1 MMFFN
6 RYFIGNKQYY
16 RSLELEIV
24 YLVWVY
30 KRLYIL
36 LYLNNRYIIMFTNHN
51 IINNIVKSTNF
62 NTTSINRA
70 NYCFINVSIYFFV
83 YLLDVY
89 HIFKHY
95 NLVLNTFLYF
105 QTLENDAIRTDNEA
119 ESTFDAI

>member
-70 NYCFINVSIYFFV
+70 NYCFINVSIYLFV

>member
-1 MMFFN
+1 
-6 RYFIGNKQYY
+6 
-16 RSLELEIV
+16 
-24 YLVWVY
+24 
-30 KRLYIL
+30 
-36 LYLNNRYIIMFTNHN
+36 MFTNHN

-70 NYCFINVSIYFFV
+70 NYCFINVSIYLFV